1 MRQAASGQDE
11 AAVCRVFQGLGAGAV
26 ERPAGHHRRLRAAAW
41 ADRGAPGPR
50 RVHRRQ
56 LPADR
61 ELQHPCARH
70 VHARRCSL
78 TPLLYVWHGT
88 RQGFRHGGRQW
99 SGARQHTLRVAY
111 MHGTLSRC
119 ELRTH
124 HVRAAQAACGHT
136 IRHCACQRP
145 EGVPCGACC
154 ACPPLRAVAPRGLQQ
169 LASACI
175 SDGQVCTRRLG
186 GCVLKLVMGAQH
198 RGVVTTRGGHLPR
211 LLHPCHCRRA
221 ARLCCASHSVVCA
234 ARRVAKRLGE
244 RGGGLRCVEVCPPCH
259 YPAAVVLCRTSPWCE
274 REI

>member
-1 MRQAASGQDE
+1 MVGRTSAYPQGGIHAWY
-11 AAVCRVFQGLGAGAV
+11 AVS
-26 ERPAGHHRRLRAAAW
+26 LRAAHASR
-41 ADRGAPGPR
+41 ASCPGRMRPHHPALCVPEARGRA
-50 RVHRRQ
+50 
-56 LPADR
+56 
-61 ELQHPCARH
+61 
-70 VHARRCSL
+70 
-78 TPLLYVWHGT
+78 VW
-88 RQGFRHGGRQW
+88 R
-99 SGARQHTLRVAY
+99 
-111 MHGTLSRC
+111 
-119 ELRTH
+119 
-124 HVRAAQAACGHT
+124 
-136 IRHCACQRP
+136 
-145 EGVPCGACC
+145 ACC

-198 RGVVTTRGGHLPR
+198 RGVVATRGGHLPR

-221 ARLCCASHSVVCA
+221 ARLCCASVCSHSVVCA